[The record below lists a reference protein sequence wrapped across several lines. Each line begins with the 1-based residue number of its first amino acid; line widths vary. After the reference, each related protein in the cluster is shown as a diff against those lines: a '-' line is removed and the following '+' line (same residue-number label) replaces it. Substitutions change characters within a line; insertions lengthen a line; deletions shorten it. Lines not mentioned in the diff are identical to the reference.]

1 MIDLDA
7 FGMVPKDILMAIT
20 SNEKAK
26 RKQLGVTLQELA
38 RKSGASLPSL
48 RRFEQ
53 KGEISLSSLVDIA
66 IYLGEQKC
74 FRNLYPRQ
82 EYKSKDEP
90 LNAEHK
96 QR

>member
-1 MIDLDA
+1 
-7 FGMVPKDILMAIT
+7 MVPNDILMTKA
-20 SNEKAK
+20 SNEKMK
-26 RKQLGVTLQELA
+26 RKQLGFTQQELA

-48 RRFEQ
+48 RQFEQ

-66 IYLGEQKC
+66 ICLGEQKG

-82 EYKSKDEP
+82 EYKSMEEL

>member
-7 FGMVPKDILMAIT
+7 FVMAPNDILMTKA

-26 RKQLGVTLQELA
+26 RKQLGFTQQELA
-38 RKSGASLPSL
+38 RKSGVSLPSR

-66 IYLGEQKC
+66 ICLGEQKC
-74 FRNLYPRQ
+74 FWNLYPRQ
-82 EYKSKDEP
+82 EYKSMEEL

>member
-7 FGMVPKDILMAIT
+7 FGMVPNDILMTKA
-20 SNEKAK
+20 SNEKMK
-26 RKQLGVTLQELA
+26 RKQLGLTRQELA
-38 RKSGASLPSL
+38 RKSGVSLPSR

-53 KGEISLSSLVDIA
+53 K
-66 IYLGEQKC
+66 C
-74 FRNLYPRQ
+74 FQNLFPRL
-82 EYKSKDEP
+82 EYKSMEEL